1 MTQQKTSEL
10 AANATVRIMTPWG
23 LGTGFLLGDYEVI
36 VTNKHVVQG
45 CRQVVL
51 ATENFKKR
59 IANVLYVDPL
69 YDLAFVEQPEGLA
82 VGSLQLAFEGYEI
95 KDGDPIL
102 AIGHPLGLK
111 YTKTNGI
118 VSKASRIIG
127 EIEYIQTD
135 AAINPGNSGG
145 PLLSMEGL
153 VVGVN
158 TFIMSEGQNLG
169 FALHYS
175 LLKKALDDYIA
186 IGKVYSV
193 RCTCCSNI
201 VTETTLQSG
210 YCPYCGVKM
219 NQDDFK
225 GKLYIPGV
233 TERKIED
240 MLEQL
245 GYDVNIVRES
255 RDSWSVSDENL
266 QINISYSPENGYI
279 STSCVLC
286 RLPQEDIGR
295 MYTFLLQ
302 QNFRTPEL
310 SFSVSGGHVMLAT
323 RRVSNTDFH
332 PDTCCALF
340 EGYIS
345 ACHRYSDILINRYHG
360 IPSGALESI

>member
-10 AANATVRIMTPWG
+10 ATNATVRIMTPWG

-36 VTNKHVVQG
+36 VTNCHVVQG

-51 ATENFKKR
+51 ATDNYKKR
-59 IANVLYVDPL
+59 IANVLYCDPL
-69 YDLAFVEQPEGLA
+69 YDLAFVEQPDGLI

-95 KDGDPIL
+95 KDGDPIQ

-111 YTKTNGI
+111 YTNTNGI
-118 VSKASRIIG
+118 VSKSYRFING
-127 EIEYIQTD
+127 IEYIQTD

-145 PLLSMEGL
+145 PLLTPEGL

-175 LLKKALDDYIA
+175 LLKKALDDFA
-186 IGKVYSV
+186 AVGKAYAV
-193 RCTCCSNI
+193 RCVSCSNL
-201 VTETTLQSG
+201 VTESTLQAG
-210 YCPYCGVKM
+210 YCPFCGVKM
-219 NQDDFK
+219 SQDDFK

-233 TERKIED
+233 MERKIED
-240 MLEQL
+240 MLSQM
-245 GYDVNIVRES
+245 GYDVNLVRES
-255 RDSWSVSDENL
+255 RDSWCISDENL
-266 QINISYSPENGYI
+266 DINISYSPENCHI

-295 MYTFLLQ
+295 MYGFLLQ
-302 QNFRTPEL
+302 QNYKIPEL
-310 SFSVSGGHVMLAT
+310 SFSMSGGNVTLAT
-323 RRVSNTDFH
+323 RRVSNSDFH
-332 PDTCCALF
+332 SETCCKLL
-340 EGYIS
+340 EGYIL

-360 IPSGALESI
+360 IPAGVIE